1 MAVPVVNVAVT
12 LTGAVP
18 SCVPNP
24 VVIPPGGQVQVQ
36 YILDLG
42 SVQAGYYIAGFFDA
56 TPNTRGYLSGTPRVN
71 DPAIPPAQ
79 AYAGYTITNTNIAPP
94 APPPNPS
101 ITIDIVLVIRNLQV
115 QGITILYDPQDQ
127 DSQA

>member
-1 MAVPVVNVAVT
+1 MTVPVVIVTVT

-36 YILDLG
+36 YILDTN
-42 SVQAGYYIAGFFDA
+42 SVAAGYYIAGFYDA
-56 TPNTRGYLSGTPRVN
+56 TPHTRGFLSGTPQVN
-71 DPAIPPAQ
+71 NSAIPPAQ
-79 AYAGYTITNTNIAPP
+79 ASTGYTITNTNIAPP

-115 QGITILYDPQDQ
+115 PGITILYDPQDQ

>member
-1 MAVPVVNVAVT
+1 MPVPVVNVAVT
-12 LTGAVP
+12 ITGATP

-36 YILDLG
+36 YILDIG
-42 SVQAGYYIAGFFDA
+42 SVQAGYYIAGFYDA

-71 DPAIPPAQ
+71 DPALPPAQ
-79 AYAGYTITNTNIAPP
+79 AFAGYTITNTNIAPP
-94 APPPNPS
+94 GPPSAS

-115 QGITILYDPQDQ
+115 PGITILYDPQDQ